1 MPTMSSDTDRLV
13 TGVTARTSERGAATR
28 VALLVAAREVFVES
42 GFAESGVTDV
52 VSRAGASV
60 GSLYHHFSGK
70 ADLYLTLFDEF
81 QIRQTQRTKQA
92 VQAARA
98 EGENDPMR
106 LFIAGA
112 RAYLEG
118 CLAEREISAL
128 FLRGDGPP
136 GFEVI
141 MRDRLRQWAK
151 RNATLFEGDEEPW
164 SWSSP
169 ARSPRPSPRSPC
181 PRTRTP
187 PAFWPRTC
195 WPSSGR
201 SAVPERAPHVLAKGV
216 PTSCSGGSA
225 APEAG
230 SRVLPGGVSAA
241 IGQVRRP

>member
-1 MPTMSSDTDRLV
+1 MSSDTDRLV

-151 RNATLFEGDEEPW
+151 RNATLFEGDEG
-164 SWSSP
+164 
-169 ARSPRPSPRSPC
+169 ALVVVL
-181 PRTRTP
+181 TG
-187 PAFWPRTC
+187 ALAA
-195 WPSSGR
+195 
-201 SAVPERAPHVLAKGV
+201 AVSEVALSEDEDA
-216 PTSCSGGSA
+216 
-225 APEAG
+225 
-230 SRVLPGGVSAA
+230 SRVLAEGVLAI
-241 IGQVRRP
+241 IGQIRRP

>member
-1 MPTMSSDTDRLV
+1 MSSDTDRLV

-42 GFAESGVTDV
+42 GFAESGVTEV

-92 VQAARA
+92 VQAVRA
-98 EGENDPMR
+98 EGETDPMR

-151 RNATLFEGDEEPW
+151 RNATLFEGDEG
-164 SWSSP
+164 
-169 ARSPRPSPRSPC
+169 ALVVVL
-181 PRTRTP
+181 TG
-187 PAFWPRTC
+187 ALAA
-195 WPSSGR
+195 
-201 SAVPERAPHVLAKGV
+201 AVSEVALSEDEDA
-216 PTSCSGGSA
+216 
-225 APEAG
+225 
-230 SRVLPGGVSAA
+230 SRVLAEDVLAI
-241 IGQVRRP
+241 IGQIRRP